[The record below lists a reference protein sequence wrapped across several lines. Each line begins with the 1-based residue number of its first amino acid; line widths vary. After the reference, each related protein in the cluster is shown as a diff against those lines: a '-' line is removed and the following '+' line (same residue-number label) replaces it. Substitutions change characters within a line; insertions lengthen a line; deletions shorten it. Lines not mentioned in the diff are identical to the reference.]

1 VSLLPQDLRFTFR
14 QLRNKP
20 GFSVGVVLTLALG
33 IGAATAVFS
42 LVEGILLRPLP
53 FHDPDR
59 LVVLG
64 DRLGNKT
71 PNAPVTAREIGTYS
85 AATSAFS
92 SMGGYITAG
101 YELSGGAIPET
112 IRGARLTAGVFPTLG
127 VNPILGRVF
136 TEDEEQ
142 ARQPLAVISYALWL
156 ERFHRDPHAIG
167 GVIDLDRRAFTI
179 IGVMP
184 RDFEFPLQTGH
195 LDRTQL
201 WVPMSF
207 TADELSDAS
216 AAMWGYHIVARL
228 KDGSTLSQAK
238 GDANRVAQQIMRGF
252 PTTLSALHIEGTVT
266 PLRDYTVANSR
277 PLLRTLFL
285 AVCVVLVIAC
295 INVAGLLLLRAI
307 RRRREH
313 AVRLALGAGSG
324 VIVRGAVL
332 EGLILSII
340 GGLLGLA
347 LAAIVVRTA
356 LYLLPET
363 MPRIDAIAIDTTV
376 SIFALVLAI
385 VTGIVCSLAPAFA
398 ALRTNLIENLKEG
411 VRATGQASHAWLR
424 SALIVFEIG
433 IALVLLTVS
442 GAFIRSLQKMQAVD
456 PGFRPENVL
465 VASYRLPLYEYPTEE
480 SVIAFKRVLV
490 QRLASTPGVIAAGL
504 SNALPVVGG
513 GPGAGYTVQ
522 DQPLDKWKL
531 KFAMF
536 ALTYGDYFRAMGIP
550 LLAGRYFNET
560 DNANAPLVVIVNDS
574 FARHAWP
581 GQSAIGKR
589 FHIGNP
595 KNRLP
600 WLTVVGVVA
609 DTKIGA
615 RDEPNEEQWYTPQTQ
630 PAALGGDSGLKAN
643 LPAPADGY
651 IALRSAL
658 APEQMIHTLR
668 STVADIDPVLPLREI
683 RTMTEA
689 VSNIEAPRRFNTDLI
704 SAFAI
709 GALLLAV
716 IGIYAVIAFSVS
728 LRSQEI
734 AVRMALGAQRM
745 NIVRLVLSS
754 GIKLALAGC
763 ALGVLGSFAA
773 ARLVGAFL
781 FQESPT
787 DPLIYFAGVAIMVV
801 MAVFASAIPARRA
814 ASADPIGA
822 LRAV

>member
-1 VSLLPQDLRFTFR
+1 MPLPQDLRFAFR
-14 QLRNKP
+14 QLRKKP
-20 GFSVGVVLTLALG
+20 GFSLGVILTLALG

-42 LVEGILLRPLP
+42 LVEGVLLRPLP

-64 DRLGNKT
+64 DRLGARG
-71 PNAPVTAREIGTYS
+71 PNTPVTAREIGTYS
-85 AATSAFS
+85 AATNAFS
-92 SMGGYITAG
+92 NMGGYINAA
-101 YELSGGAIPET
+101 YELSGGATPET

-136 TEDEEQ
+136 TADEEQ

-156 ERFHRDPHAIG
+156 DRFHRDPRAIG
-167 GVIDLDRRAFTI
+167 AVIDLDRRAYTV

-184 RDFEFPLQTGH
+184 RDFEFPLQAGH

-207 TADELSDAS
+207 TADELSDES
-216 AAMWGYHIVARL
+216 AAFWGYHIVARL
-228 KDGSTLSQAK
+228 KGSVTLSQAQS
-238 GDANRVAQQIMRGF
+238 DTERVAQQIMRSF
-252 PTTLSALHIEGTVT
+252 PATMSALHIEGKVT
-266 PLRDYTVANSR
+266 PLRDYTVANTR

-324 VIVRGAVL
+324 VIVREAIL
-332 EGLILSII
+332 EGLVLSIT

-347 LAAIVVRTA
+347 LAAIVVRTT

-363 MPRIDAIAIDTTV
+363 MPRIDAISIDTKV
-376 SIFALVLAI
+376 SIFAFVLAI

-411 VRATGQASHAWLR
+411 IRASGDASHAWLR

-442 GAFIRSLQKMQAVD
+442 GAFIRSLQKMEAID

-465 VASYRLPLYEYPTEE
+465 VASYRLPVYQYPTGD
-480 SVIAFKRVLV
+480 SVDAFRRALI
-490 QRLASTPGVIAAGL
+490 QRLSSKPAVISAGL
-504 SNALPVVGG
+504 TIALPASGG
-513 GPGAGYTVQ
+513 SPGADYTVEG
-522 DQPLDKWKL
+522 QPLDKWKAR
-531 KFAMF
+531 FAMF
-536 ALTYGDYFRAMGIP
+536 SSTYGEYFRAMGIP
-550 LLAGRYFNET
+550 LLAGRYFTET
-560 DNANAPLVVIVNDS
+560 DDANAPLVVIVNES

-581 GQSAIGKR
+581 GQNAVGKR

-595 KNRLP
+595 KSGLP
-600 WLTVVGVVA
+600 WLTVIGVVA

-615 RDEPNEEQWYTPQTQ
+615 RDEPNEEQWYTPQAQ
-630 PAALGGDSGLKAN
+630 PAALGDGPRVSG
-643 LPAPADGY
+643 PSGY
-651 IALRSAL
+651 VALRSAL
-658 APEQMIHTLR
+658 PPEQMIQTLR
-668 STVADIDPVLPLREI
+668 STVAEIDPVLALRQI
-683 RTMTEA
+683 RPMTEA

-704 SAFAI
+704 SAFAL
-709 GALLLAV
+709 GALVLAV

-728 LRSQEI
+728 LRNQEI
-734 AVRMALGAQRM
+734 AVRMAIGAQRSD
-745 NIVRLVLSS
+745 IVRLILVS
-754 GIKLALAGC
+754 GIRLALTGC
-763 ALGVLGSFAA
+763 VLGILGSLAA
-773 ARLVGAFL
+773 SRLVRVFL
-781 FQESPT
+781 FQESAT
-787 DPLIYFAGVAIMVV
+787 DPLIYIAGVAIMVA
-801 MAVFASAIPARRA
+801 MALLASAIPARRA
-814 ASADPIGA
+814 ASADPIAA
-822 LRAV
+822 LRGV

>member
-1 VSLLPQDLRFTFR
+1 MSLLPQDLRFAFR

-53 FHDPDR
+53 FHDPDS
-59 LVVLG
+59 LVILG
-64 DRLGNKT
+64 DRLGNNR
-71 PNAPVTAREIGTYS
+71 PNTPVTAREIGTYA

-92 SMGGYITAG
+92 LMGGYISAG

-112 IRGARLTAGVFPTLG
+112 IHGARLTAGVFPTLG

-136 TEDEEQ
+136 TENEEQ

-167 GVIDLDRRAFTI
+167 AVIDLDRRAYTI

-207 TADELSDAS
+207 TADELSDES
-216 AAMWGYHIVARL
+216 AAFWGYHIVARL
-228 KDGSTLSQAK
+228 KDSITLSQAQ

-252 PTTLSALHIEGTVT
+252 PATMSALRIEGAVT

-285 AVCVVLVIAC
+285 AVCVVLIIAC

-313 AVRLALGAGSG
+313 AVRLALGAGST
-324 VIVRGAVL
+324 VIVRGALL
-332 EGLILSII
+332 EGLILSIT

-363 MPRIDAIAIDTTV
+363 MPRIDAIAIDTRV

-398 ALRTNLIENLKEG
+398 ALRANLIENLKEG

-424 SALIVFEIG
+424 SALIVLEIG

-442 GAFIRSLQKMQAVD
+442 GAFIRSLQKMEAVD

-465 VASYRLPLYEYPTEE
+465 VASYRLPLYQYPTEE
-480 SVIAFKRVLV
+480 SVDAFKRALV
-490 QRLASTPGVIAAGL
+490 QRLSSKPGVTAAGL
-504 SNALPVVGG
+504 TIALPASTGN
-513 GPGAGYTVQ
+513 PGADYTIEGM
-522 DQPLDKWKL
+522 PLDKWKI

-536 ALTYGDYFRAMGIP
+536 ATTYGEYFRAMGIP
-550 LLAGRYFNET
+550 LLAGRYFTEN
-560 DNANAPLVVIVNDS
+560 DNANAPLVVIVNES

-595 KNRLP
+595 KSSLP
-600 WLTVVGVVA
+600 WLTVIGVVA
-609 DTKIGA
+609 DTKIGP
-615 RDEPNEEQWYTPQTQ
+615 RDEPNEEQWYTPQAQ
-630 PAALGGDSGLKAN
+630 PAALVGGSGLSAK
-643 LPAPADGY
+643 LPAPASGY

-658 APEQMIHTLR
+658 PAEQMIPTLR
-668 STVADIDPVLPLREI
+668 STVAEIDPILALRQV
-683 RTMTEA
+683 RPMTEA

-704 SAFAI
+704 SVFAL
-709 GALLLAV
+709 GALALAM

-728 LRSQEI
+728 LRNQEI
-734 AVRMALGAQRM
+734 AVRMALGAPRI
-745 NIVRLVLSS
+745 NIVGLILIS
-754 GIKLALAGC
+754 GMKLALAGC
-763 ALGVLGSFAA
+763 AIGLLGSLLA
-773 ARLVGAFL
+773 ARIVRAFL

-787 DPLIYFAGVAIMVV
+787 DPLIYIAAVTIMLVI
-801 MAVFASAIPARRA
+801 ALLASAMPARRA

-822 LRAV
+822 LRAG